1 MITLSDKDKQEILDR
16 LCTYIDGKFERISR
30 KLEEYQKEEIKQE
43 IFDKSK
49 IKMQTITTYGAIV
62 KDGRM

>member
-1 MITLSDKDKQEILDR
+1 MELSYEDKQEILDR
-16 LCTYIDGKFERISR
+16 LCVYIDSKFETISR
-30 KLEEYQKEEIKQE
+30 KLEEYPKEELKQE

-62 KDGRM
+62 K